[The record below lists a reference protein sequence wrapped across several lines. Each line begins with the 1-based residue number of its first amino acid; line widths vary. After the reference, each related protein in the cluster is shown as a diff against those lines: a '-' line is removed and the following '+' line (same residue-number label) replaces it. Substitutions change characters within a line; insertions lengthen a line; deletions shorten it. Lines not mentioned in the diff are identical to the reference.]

1 VIKEGF
7 MSFDLKISRGDI
19 SIGSNGSL
27 DTVFDNSK
35 LRQDILKILLT
46 NLGENKFHSNYGSKI
61 GQLDI
66 GSVPDKD
73 LLESDIASSAED
85 AIRYLIRAQN
95 TQQKFQ
101 YLTPGEIIAGIKNVS
116 VERDKVDPRLYNIF
130 ISVYTKNLSIIT
142 ESIPVRIV

>member
-1 VIKEGF
+1 

>member
-1 VIKEGF
+1 
-7 MSFDLKISRGDI
+7 MSFDLKINRGDI
-19 SIGSNGSL
+19 SIGTNGSL
-27 DTVFDNSK
+27 ETVFDNAK

-66 GSVPDKD
+66 GFIADKN
-73 LLESDIASSAED
+73 LLESDLESSVDE

-95 TQQKFQ
+95 NQQKYQ
-101 YLTPGEIIAGIKNVS
+101 YLTPGEVIAGIKNIS

-130 ISVYTKNLSIIT
+130 ISVYTKNLNIIT
-142 ESIPVRIV
+142 ETVPVRII